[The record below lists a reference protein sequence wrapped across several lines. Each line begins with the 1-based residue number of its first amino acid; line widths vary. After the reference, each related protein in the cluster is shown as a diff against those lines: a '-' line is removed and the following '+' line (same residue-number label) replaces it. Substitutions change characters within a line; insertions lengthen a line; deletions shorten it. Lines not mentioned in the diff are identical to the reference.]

1 MIETE
6 RLVLRRWR
14 PEDAESLFEYA
25 KDPEVGPPAGWP
37 PHKSIEES
45 RSIIEQV
52 FQGAECYAICEKGN
66 DKAIGAIELK
76 LKGNSDLV
84 QSEEECELGY
94 WLGKPF
100 WGRRYVPEAAET
112 LLKRGFEELGMTRI
126 WCAYYDGNEKSR
138 RVQEKLR
145 FVHHST
151 CKDVSVPLLN
161 EVRTCHNNIMTKEYW
176 KEREEANEQ
185 GIHD

>member
-37 PHKSIEES
+37 PHKCIEES
-45 RSIIEQV
+45 RNVIENV
-52 FQGAECYAICEKGN
+52 FHGAECYAICEKGT

-100 WGRRYVPEAAET
+100 WGRGYVPEAAEA
-112 LLKRGFEELGMTRI
+112 LLKRGFVELGMKRI

-161 EVRTCHNNIMTKEYW
+161 EVRTCHNNIMTKGSW
-176 KEREEANEQ
+176 KEREEADE
-185 GIHD
+185 